1 MCDQGLN
8 DQPSLEVCVT
18 GLVMKEREV
27 LGAAAAGIGGRATTE
42 ERTAGLPLS
51 AVR

>member
-18 GLVMKEREV
+18 GLVMKELV
-27 LGAAAAGIGGRATTE
+27 AAAAGIGSRGTTE
-42 ERTAGLPLS
+42 EGTAGLPLS